1 MNKFTIAV
9 GFLLAGGGCGGGPRL
24 IDKEE
29 VEPLSVF
36 GFHYDDSVDGVRVML
51 ALTPIGLLLLPG
63 GGGAAWLA
71 GPNRP
76 LPVAFNVGIPPE
88 YTKNNI

>member
-1 MNKFTIAV
+1 ME
-9 GFLLAGGGCGGGPRL
+9 
-24 IDKEE
+24 DEE

-36 GFHYDDSVDGVRVML
+36 GFHCDDSVDGVRVML
-51 ALTPIGLLLLPG
+51 APTLMGLLLLLG

-88 YTKNNI
+88 

>member
-1 MNKFTIAV
+1 M
-9 GFLLAGGGCGGGPRL
+9 
-24 IDKEE
+24 DEEE

-36 GFHYDDSVDGVRVML
+36 GFHCDDSVDGVRVML
-51 ALTPIGLLLLPG
+51 AVPPIGLLLLPG

-76 LPVAFNVGIPPE
+76 LPVAFNVGMPP
-88 YTKNNI
+88 